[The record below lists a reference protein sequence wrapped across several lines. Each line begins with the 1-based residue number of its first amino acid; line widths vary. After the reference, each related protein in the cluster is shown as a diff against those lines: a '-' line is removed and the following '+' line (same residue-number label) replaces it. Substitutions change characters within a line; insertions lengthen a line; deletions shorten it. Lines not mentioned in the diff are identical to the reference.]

1 MRELAIS
8 SALAAWTID
17 WPWLS
22 NRLVTPEICC
32 TRFSDTFFSRSA
44 WLDRPS
50 MALSDW
56 RVMLSLV
63 RRTASMPVHH
73 RFVEVV
79 ACWPSVSDSD
89 LHVVLHGVRSARAP
103 SR

>member
-1 MRELAIS
+1 MRELALS
-8 SALAAWTID
+8 SALAACTME

-22 NRLVTPEICC
+22 NRLVTPEIWC

-50 MALSDW
+50 IACSDW

-63 RRTASMPVHH
+63 RRTASMPCIIDSS
-73 RFVEVV
+73 RLC
-79 ACWPSVSDSD
+79 AWRPSVSESD
-89 LHVVLHGVRSARAP
+89 VTWFSMA
-103 SR
+103 